1 MNDDLLAFKQMKW
14 KAILKVGIKQ
24 FKENSHK
31 IELYAISMGVIEN

>member
-24 FKENSHK
+24 FKENSRK
-31 IELYAISMGVIEN
+31 IDLYAFSTDVSEN